1 MLIIMS
7 QAKTT
12 DVGGHCIWVLYHIR
26 NVFLGVHLRFV
37 NHFSDFGLVI
47 VSWDFLIWTTS
58 SIYIGTAGNALPNG
72 LIT

>member
-12 DVGGHCIWVLYHIR
+12 DAGGHCIWVLYHIR
-26 NVFLGVHLRFV
+26 NVFWVFTFV
-37 NHFSDFGLVI
+37 SSIIISDFGLVI
-47 VSWDFLIWTTS
+47 VSWDLLIWTVV
-58 SIYIGTAGNALPNG
+58 SIYIGMAGNALPNG